1 MLSLEVSSCHCA
13 LSQIETSLKINHARR
28 KVCLTSSTSKKLHGV
43 TCMERMEVS
52 SSDDES
58 LPEKRVRDAAA
69 ETLVT
74 WAALPD
80 TADARHRF
88 DDHNS
93 DYLLCQV
100 AGRSIRIAQ
109 NRARQGELGVTGCC
123 VWDAAVVL
131 ARYLE
136 WAEELRSGSKTEV
149 GVQAVQDAVH
159 GRKCLELGAGCGLA
173 GLAAAAL
180 GGLVTVTDREE
191 TLSLLERNVKDFAAE
206 HCRSSEQRPRRKG
219 KVAASAVDM
228 GATGRL
234 ECPHAEYLDWSEP
247 LELEQVDGKP
257 YEVILAAD
265 CLYSLD
271 GAAALASVVKSLCCE
286 PESPAFRATVM
297 LSQELR
303 APETLKVNMAKNMW
317 KRRAGWRDRE
327 FYPWLATSSAT
338 MLATAAITGAC
349 CVAVP
354 GP

>member
-1 MLSLEVSSCHCA
+1 
-13 LSQIETSLKINHARR
+13 
-28 KVCLTSSTSKKLHGV
+28 
-43 TCMERMEVS
+43 MELS

-93 DYLLCQV
+93 DYLVCQV

-136 WAEELRSGSKTEV
+136 WAEELRSGSKSEV
-149 GVQAVQDAVH
+149 QGVQAVQDAVH

-219 KVAASAVDM
+219 KVTASIAVDM

-271 GAAALASVVKSLCCE
+271 GATALASVVKSLCCK
-286 PESPAFRATVM
+286 PESPAFHANVI

-303 APETLKVNMAKNMW
+303 APEVLESFLEQVLPAFRIFRLPPPPTLERGAPCVVLYRLQPICDAQNQ
-317 KRRAGWRDRE
+317 RD
-327 FYPWLATSSAT
+327 
-338 MLATAAITGAC
+338 
-349 CVAVP
+349 VDDVK
-354 GP
+354 